1 MCSMTWHRHPGGYEV
16 FFNRDEKKTR
26 QRATPPALQVLNG
39 VRFLAPRDG
48 DAGGTWLLA
57 NEHGVTLA
65 LLNLWGERGLH
76 HSQRPSRG
84 HLLSEL
90 LPDVREAQE
99 AMSRMRSQS
108 LLAYPGFT
116 LAAFDLTQ
124 QDAPLVARWDGQ
136 QWLDLPPLMP
146 LCSSSFDTEAVLS
159 SRTQNYQHHR
169 PQSSEDLW
177 RWHSHDEQPSAFT
190 VRMNRPDAQ
199 TWSISHVQV
208 GPGRVRWRYREELPN
223 FASTPVEHYLELS
236 R

>member
-1 MCSMTWHRHPGGYEV
+1 MTWHRHPGSYEV

-26 QRATPPALQVLNG
+26 QRATPPALQWHNG

-65 LLNLWGERGLH
+65 LLNLWGEKVLT
-76 HSQRPSRG
+76 HSSRPSRG
-84 HLLSEL
+84 LLLSEQ
-90 LPDVREAQE
+90 LPDVREAHE
-99 AMSRMRSQS
+99 AMDRMRSHS

-124 QDAPLVARWDGQ
+124 QDAPLVARWDGR

-146 LCSSSFDTEAVLS
+146 LCSSSFDMEAVLS
-159 SRTQNYQHHR
+159 SRAQNYQHHR
-169 PQSSEDLW
+169 PETPEELW
-177 RWHSHDEQPSAFT
+177 RWHTQEEQPSAYT

-208 GPGRVRWRYREELPN
+208 GPGTVHWRYREEMPDL
-223 FASTPVEHYLELS
+223 ASAPMEHNLQLNM
-236 R
+236 

>member
-1 MCSMTWHRHPGGYEV
+1 MTWHRHPEGYEV

-26 QRATPPALQVLNG
+26 QRALPPAVQVRSG

-48 DAGGTWLLA
+48 DAGGTWLLV

-65 LLNLWGERGLH
+65 LLNLWGEKDLPT
-76 HSQRPSRG
+76 SPRPSRG

-99 AMSRMRSQS
+99 AMSRMRSHS

-124 QDAPLVARWDGQ
+124 QDAPLAARWDGR

-159 SRTQNYQHHR
+159 SRAQSYQHHR
-169 PQSSEDLW
+169 PQSPEELW
-177 RWHSHDEQPSAFT
+177 RWHTQEDQLSAYT

-208 GPGRVRWRYREELPN
+208 GPDGVRWHYREEMPDL
-223 FASTPVEHYLELS
+223 ASAPVEHNLQLNM
-236 R
+236 